1 MKKSILLLTSLLLLA
16 ATLFVAH
23 NFFYC
28 PRTKNSVTMPL
39 EMTFAII
46 KPDAVHAKNAGKI
59 IDITENQGFD
69 IIGLQKITLNKDQ
82 AEEFYGI
89 HKEKPFFKALIEF
102 MTSGPAIV
110 MALQKENAVQAW
122 RTLMGGTSNPETAP
136 EGTLRKL
143 FGTDITHNA
152 THGSDSAENAAVE
165 IKQFFPE
172 LIK

>member
-1 MKKSILLLTSLLLLA
+1 MKKSIILITSLVLLA
-16 ATLFVAH
+16 VTLFVAH

-28 PRTKNSVTMPL
+28 PKAVITMPL

-46 KPDAVHAKNAGKI
+46 KPDAVQAKNSGKI
-59 IDITENQGFD
+59 IDIIENQGFD
-69 IIGLQKITLNKDQ
+69 IVGLQKVTLNQNQ
-82 AEEFYGI
+82 AEQFYGI
-89 HKEKPFFKALIEF
+89 HKEKPFFKPLVEF

-122 RTLMGGTSNPETAP
+122 RALMGGTSNPETAP

-152 THGSDSAENAAVE
+152 THGSDSAENAALE
-165 IKQFFPE
+165 IKQFFPD
-172 LIK
+172 LVK